1 MRSPFHPILLSALS
15 LAACADLEAGEEVGA
30 EIGEIVGGTPT
41 SEWPAVPLLTIHAGG
56 GGGNCSGTL
65 VSPRVILTASHCLD
79 PDEVGGTV
87 TAVEAYFGST
97 ILANDPAFVEMISAE
112 DWIRRED
119 YGLGFRDFGLI
130 LLARDAVAEPMEYN
144 AAALSAA
151 DEGRQLHMVGW
162 GNTTEGSGA
171 GAKRE
176 VDVTIQVV
184 DTSELRYGS
193 PGGNTCQGDSGGPG
207 FLQVGGK
214 EVVATVTSWGIQG
227 CTSTSGASRV
237 DTLSDW
243 IATFI
248 ETRDVAVPPEVAFLE
263 PEAGATVRPGFR
275 VNVNA
280 TDNTRVDKIELW
292 LDGAM
297 VAEIPTAEPPYAV
310 FAPVVDDGPHAVE
323 VRAFDNRG
331 EEASASIDVTVDS
344 TCQAAEDCGDNY
356 DCEDGTC
363 VPHGATGDTCEGNED
378 CLNGTCGTI
387 GDESYCTQM
396 CGGESAACP
405 DGTECTD
412 EGYCWPSGDGGGGC
426 NASGSTASPLWLLAL
441 MLFVIRRR
449 RRSQT

>member
-1 MRSPFHPILLSALS
+1 MTPQLTPLLLSAVF
-15 LAACADLEAGEEVGA
+15 LAACADLEVGDVGEETA
-30 EIGEIVGGTPT
+30 AIVGGTAT

-79 PDEVGGTV
+79 PAQVGGTV

-97 ILANDPAFVEMISAE
+97 VLANDTAFVEMISAE

-119 YGLGFRDFGLI
+119 YDLGFRDFGLI

-144 AAALSAA
+144 AAALTGA

-162 GNTTEGSGA
+162 GNTQAGSGA

-176 VDVTIQVV
+176 VDVTIQSVT
-184 DTSELRYGS
+184 TSELQYGS
-193 PGGNTCQGDSGGPG
+193 PSGNTCQGDSGGPG

-214 EVVATVTSWGIQG
+214 DVVATVTSWGFEG
-227 CTSTSGASRV
+227 CTSTSGATRV

-248 ETRDVAVPPEVAFLE
+248 ETRDIAVPPEVAFLE

-297 VAEIPTAEPPYAV
+297 SAEIPTDQPPYAV
-310 FAPVVDDGPHAVE
+310 FTPVIDDGAHSVE

-331 EEASASIDVTVDS
+331 EQATASIDVTVDS
-344 TCQAAEDCGDNY
+344 SCQMAEDCGDNY

-363 VPHGATGDTCEGNED
+363 VPHGVTGDTCEENED
-378 CLNGTCGTI
+378 CLNGTCGTM

-396 CGGESAACP
+396 CGADTASCP
-405 DGTECTD
+405 DGTACTD
-412 EGYCWPSGDGGGGC
+412 QGYCWPSDDGGGGC
-426 NASGSTASPLWLLAL
+426 NVGSTNSTAPLWMLAL
-441 MLFVIRRR
+441 LLFVIRRR
-449 RRSQT
+449 RQRRG